1 VYAVLG
7 ASFGSL
13 PFAALLSAEEGAA
26 ACEEMRGDEPMPLES
41 STGGVHIVSASVCSD
56 SLNKIYFTTYFKG
69 FSMLEGLQYA
79 LRASVYVKGIIML

>member
-1 VYAVLG
+1 MYAVLG

-56 SLNKIYFTTYFKG
+56 S
-69 FSMLEGLQYA
+69 
-79 LRASVYVKGIIML
+79 